1 MKKEDLR
8 IVFMGTPEFAVPTLD
23 AIVKSGF
30 NVVGVITAPDRKAG
44 RGRKITMSAVK
55 EYALKNDIRVLQP
68 LNLKNDEFYNELA
81 GLNPNLQV
89 VVAFRMLPKK
99 IWSLPEFGTF
109 NLHASLLPQYR
120 GAAPINFALINGETK
135 TGLTTF
141 FLDEEIDTG
150 RIIDQI
156 SVDIDY
162 NDNVGTLHDKL
173 MNMGGEFVVRTI
185 FSIIDGRI
193 QPRDQNK
200 SIDNLRSAPKLFKED
215 CKINWNSSPDSIY
228 NFVRGLS
235 PYPSAF
241 SNLVSANGDET
252 TVKIYSTVIISDK
265 EQDLSI
271 GTIITD
277 EKTYL
282 NVVVYSG
289 IIGIEELQISG
300 KKRLNIVDFL
310 RGFNNIVDYQFK

>member
-193 QPRDQNK
+193 QPRDQK
-200 SIDNLRSAPKLFKED
+200 RSIDNLRPAPKLFKED
-215 CKINWNSSPDSIY
+215 CKINWNNSPDSIY

-277 EKTYL
+277 EKSYL

>member
-173 MNMGGEFVVRTI
+173 MNMGGEFVLRTI

-193 QPRDQNK
+193 QPRDQK
-200 SIDNLRSAPKLFKED
+200 RSIDNLRPAPKLFKED
-215 CKINWNSSPDSIY
+215 CKINWNNSPDSIY

-277 EKTYL
+277 EKSYL